1 MSDRWGKLQDR
12 YKAKGMDLDAEF
24 EKFMNEV
31 SYVACVF
38 FFTNKSLSL
47 HLPELFNCW
56 GGSI

>member
-47 HLPELFNCW
+47 HLPELFNC
-56 GGSI
+56 